1 MAEQAPALHRGVD
14 AAESA
19 SLRRTVLLAAAL
31 AGACFSEASTGSDSR
46 SASDVESGGST
57 STSSTSTSSSSTS
70 SSSTSSASD
79 HSTGN
84 DTSSSTGD
92 TVADTTTTD
101 DAPLGMVLLY
111 DFEDA
116 GISIP
121 DRSPNGLDGSIAGT
135 PFVTDDGRFGRG
147 VSFPGGVAWLETPD
161 HPLLDLADAFT
172 LEAWVRLGNVGVVGL
187 FDKGCCEAAATNYH
201 VNVGPSGV
209 AGNYAIAGPCVISG
223 VETGIVQ
230 GVWAHVAVTF
240 DGATL
245 RYFVDAVEV
254 AAADCAGPLPVNA
267 TGLTIGQYPY
277 LEGTLDDIAVF
288 DHARAADQICD
299 DARGTW
305 NGSSCDVRE

>member
-1 MAEQAPALHRGVD
+1 MAEQASTLHRGVD
-14 AAESA
+14 AAASA
-19 SLRRTVLLAAAL
+19 SLRHTVLLATAL
-31 AGACFSEASTGSDSR
+31 AGACFSEAPTSSDSR
-46 SASDVESGGST
+46 SESDVESGGAP
-57 STSSTSTSSSSTS
+57 STSSTSTSTASTS
-70 SSSTSSASD
+70 SPSTSTASD
-79 HSTGN
+79 RSTGN
-84 DTSSSTGD
+84 DTSSSSRG
-92 TVADTTTTD
+92 TVADTNTTG

-147 VSFPGGVAWLETPD
+147 VSFPGGVAWLQTPD

-187 FDKGCCEAAATNYH
+187 FDKGCCEAPATNYH

-209 AGNYAIAGPCVISG
+209 AGNYVIAGPCVVAS

-288 DHARAADQICD
+288 DHPRAADQICD

-305 NGSSCDVRE
+305 NGSSCDVLE